1 MIKKSRAIFA
11 LTTLLVIIFQTEP
24 LIQFGAV
31 EANPYNFFDEL
42 NHPNLRFYSPS
53 SRHSGYSSYANPVV
67 YTKPSFNIS
76 FDYLLPNNFTQ
87 VDSFSYKIDNNP
99 TYSLNSTR
107 ENGTRAVKYS
117 VFKTIDNLDD
127 GIYNLKVY
135 ALFVNGTTSQIKDC
149 NIKIDTMFANPYLP
163 LFIASLALIILV
175 VSTVIFYSRKFIG
188 KILRGA

>member
-11 LTTLLVIIFQTEP
+11 LTTILIIVFSIAPNAQ
-24 LIQFGAV
+24 ISV
-31 EANPYNFFDEL
+31 VDSNPYNFFDAL

-53 SRHSGYSSYANPVV
+53 SRHSAYANPIV
-67 YTKPSFNIS
+67 YTKPSFDIS

-87 VDSFSYKIDNNP
+87 VDSFSYKIDDNQ
-99 TYSLNSTR
+99 TISLNSTR
-107 ENGTRAVKYS
+107 ENGILQVKYS
-117 VFKTIDNLDD
+117 VFKTIENLYD
-127 GIYNLKVY
+127 GVYNLKVY

-175 VSTVIFYSRKFIG
+175 VSTVIFYGRKLISKTSRG
-188 KILRGA
+188 T